1 MGHGVQQQLRAL
13 DDDLLTH
20 LDEDFARRRRDK
32 VWCGRRVNFLI
43 DGRFQ
48 CQQRSRIFFFFFFF
62 GCGWGPCFFFKDV
75 FFFFGDI
82 VFVFKAPPL

>member
-32 VWCGRRVNFLI
+32 VVGVVGGRVIFLI

-48 CQQRSRIFFFFFFF
+48 CQQKKPEDFFFFFRM
-62 GCGWGPCFFFKDV
+62 WMGPV
-75 FFFFGDI
+75 FFF
-82 VFVFKAPPL
+82 